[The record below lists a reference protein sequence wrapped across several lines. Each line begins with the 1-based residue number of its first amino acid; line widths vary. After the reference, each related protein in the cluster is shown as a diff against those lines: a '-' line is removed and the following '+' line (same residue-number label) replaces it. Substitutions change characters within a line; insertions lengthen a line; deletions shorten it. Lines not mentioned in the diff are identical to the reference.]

1 MLRAMAYLA
10 ETQTQAQKAALE
22 SRNRAREKR
31 FNIKRDVPKVAAGSA
46 MGLVDELD
54 YFETEFIKSQPTSG
68 RDWAQALD
76 ENLVGQAKTW
86 RDFAIVI

>member
-1 MLRAMAYLA
+1 MLRALAYLA
-10 ETQTQAQKAALE
+10 DSQTQAQKAALE

-31 FNIKRDVPKVAAGSA
+31 FNINRNVPKVAAGSP

-76 ENLVGQAKTW
+76 ENLVGQAKT
-86 RDFAIVI
+86 